1 MKIRRIAIVGGGY
14 AGIKAGKTL
23 DKIFRKDDLIEI
35 TLIDKNP
42 YHTLMTR
49 IHEVAG
55 HSIEP
60 ARIKVDFQQI
70 CQK

>member
-1 MKIRRIAIVGGGY
+1 MTRIAIVGGGY

-23 DKIFRKDDLIEI
+23 DKIFRDDDSIVI

-42 YHTLMTR
+42 FHTLMTR

-55 HSIEP
+55 HSINP
-60 ARIKVDFQQI
+60 K
-70 CQK
+70 KN